1 MKIQEMTTSEFAAA
15 VKRDPIVF
23 LPLGATEGHGVHL
36 PLGTDMYQPE
46 ALCAKLAD
54 EFDGLLAPSIPYGHH
69 SSTRN
74 FPGTIGIES
83 ETLKALVMDVL
94 LSLHRNGITKAVVI
108 SGHAGTIHMGALK
121 DAAEEVVRTTG
132 IRLMVLT
139 DYDIAYRH
147 PLKQNAE
154 YPDGHGG
161 LIETARVLAV
171 RPDLV
176 KQRRKRGR
184 FVDPGYMIVS
194 DPERFYP
201 QGMVGDPTKATAKL
215 GKEIDAFIFDRMC
228 ELIKKNFE
236 G

>member
-1 MKIQEMTTSEFAAA
+1 MTTSEFATA
-15 VKRDPIVF
+15 VKKGPIVF
-23 LPLGATEGHGVHL
+23 LPIGATEGHGVHL
-36 PLGTDMYQPE
+36 PLGTDLYQPE
-46 ALCAKLAD
+46 ALCTRLAD
-54 EFDGLLAPSIPYGHH
+54 EFDGLLAPSIPYGQH

-94 LSLHRNGITKAVVI
+94 FSLHRNGITKAVVI

-132 IRLMVLT
+132 MNLMVLT
-139 DYDIAYRH
+139 DYDIAYKF
-147 PLKQNAE
+147 PIKPDLE

-176 KQRRKRGR
+176 KAKRRQGKFKDSG
-184 FVDPGYMIVS
+184 FKIVA

-201 QGMVGDPTKATAKL
+201 EGMVGDPTKATTKL
-215 GKEIDAFIFDRMC
+215 GKEIDQFIFDRLC
-228 ELIKKNFE
+228 ELIRKNFKE
-236 G
+236 